1 MDTRPT
7 GAQHNTR
14 TQPRFTYAH
23 VFIVVE
29 HTNPSPAVA
38 WYTKHPRFV
47 NKLPNMS
54 SSASSSAGT
63 ASSNGQPID
72 PLTRNALRY
81 SLSPREYKLLHKYL
95 IARAPVVRKRAPQPH
110 KYEKSVKDTNDY
122 NAAAIRASLRVFGTT
137 LAGLKLWDLITAKV
151 LSKGK
156 ELP

>member
-1 MDTRPT
+1 
-7 GAQHNTR
+7 
-14 TQPRFTYAH
+14 
-23 VFIVVE
+23 
-29 HTNPSPAVA
+29 
-38 WYTKHPRFV
+38 
-47 NKLPNMS
+47 MS
-54 SSASSSAGT
+54 SSGSSSAGT

-95 IARAPVVRKRAPQPH
+95 LAKTPAVRKRAPQPH

-137 LAGLKLWDLITAKV
+137 LAGLKLWDLITEKI

>member
-1 MDTRPT
+1 
-7 GAQHNTR
+7 
-14 TQPRFTYAH
+14 
-23 VFIVVE
+23 
-29 HTNPSPAVA
+29 
-38 WYTKHPRFV
+38 
-47 NKLPNMS
+47 MS

-95 IARAPVVRKRAPQPH
+95 IAKAPVVKKRAPPPH

-137 LAGLKLWDLITAKV
+137 LAGLKLWDLITVKV
-151 LSKGK
+151 LSRGK
-156 ELP
+156 EVP